1 MTSCSKCRERHTAGF
16 MLAVEP
22 PVCVFCHYGIES
34 SESKGRCRTRA
45 EDRADAEAQARR
57 YADVSVLDG
66 EGRRLR
72 GSGRSATQP
81 CESLFQEDARCRVMP
96 ARRASNLLSPSL
108 IYFALA
114 RSIKLV
120 HEGG

>member
-22 PVCVFCHYGIES
+22 PVCVFCHYRIES

-57 YADVSVLDG
+57 YADAQRRKRCVLDG
-66 EGRRLR
+66 EGR
-72 GSGRSATQP
+72 GAS
-81 CESLFQEDARCRVMP
+81 
-96 ARRASNLLSPSL
+96 RRRP
-108 IYFALA
+108 
-114 RSIKLV
+114 
-120 HEGG
+120 H